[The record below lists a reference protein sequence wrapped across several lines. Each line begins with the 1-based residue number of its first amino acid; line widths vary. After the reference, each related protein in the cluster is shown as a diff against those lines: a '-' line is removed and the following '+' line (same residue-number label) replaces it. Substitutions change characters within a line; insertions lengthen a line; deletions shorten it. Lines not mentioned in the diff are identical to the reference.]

1 MKVAE
6 ILRAIATLVDAVE
19 QPEQAEIQPEVEVVA
34 VEEEPADLDSIKKLA
49 GIAVANTTPEEHV
62 FPLSA
67 AFPSGDDVHQ
77 SKNPADIRTN
87 APSMYPGFQASK

>member
-6 ILRAIATLVDAVE
+6 ILRAIATIVDAVE
-19 QPEQAEIQPEVEVVA
+19 QPEQTPEVQPDVEVV
-34 VEEEPADLDSIKKLA
+34 ELDVDNELDQIKQLA
-49 GIAVANTTPEEHV
+49 GMNCTTEPNEHV

-67 AFPSGDDVHQ
+67 AFPAGDDVHQ

-87 APSMYPGFQASK
+87 APSMYPGYQASK